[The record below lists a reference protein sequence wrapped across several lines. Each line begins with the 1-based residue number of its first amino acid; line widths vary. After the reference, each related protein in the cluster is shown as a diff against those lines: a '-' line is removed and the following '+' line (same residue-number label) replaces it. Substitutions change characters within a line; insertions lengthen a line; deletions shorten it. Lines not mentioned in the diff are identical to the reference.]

1 MPAGANAERWKWVD
15 RAFWRGEELPP
26 VSLHK
31 VGERYF
37 VEYGN
42 HRVSVARY
50 HGVEMIEAE
59 ITEFRPQLLER
70 AGPRRAPGRRPACA
84 TG

>member
-1 MPAGANAERWKWVD
+1 VEEGGSGVLV
-15 RAFWRGEELPP
+15 GEEFPP
-26 VSLHK
+26 SSVYK

-37 VEYGN
+37 VEDGN

-59 ITEFRPQLLER
+59 ITEFRPLLPER
-70 AGPRRAPGRRPACA
+70 AGPQRAPERRPACA

>member
-1 MPAGANAERWKWVD
+1 MD
-15 RAFWRGEELPP
+15 RAFWRGQELPP
-26 VSLHK
+26 VSLYK

-37 VEYGN
+37 VEDGN
-42 HRVSVARY
+42 HCVSVARY

-59 ITEFRPQLLER
+59 ITEFRPRSPER
-70 AGPRRAPGRRPACA
+70 AEGQRAPERRPACA